1 MVVGEGSKEVPV
13 IGFVEK
19 EFPLRLER
27 TLSRRFITK
36 PLSLLLVQV
45 NLGPLKSRSSKL

>member
-19 EFPLRLER
+19 EFPLRIGEN
-27 TLSRRFITK
+27 
-36 PLSLLLVQV
+36 LV
-45 NLGPLKSRSSKL
+45 KTFHH